1 MTTQPNPT
9 FTSAEQ
15 AALAGLLD
23 VMIPP
28 GRDGRMP
35 GAGQI
40 GLGTRLSTDLAAH
53 PELVAVVR
61 AGLAALDTK
70 ARAQGAAAF
79 VSLDPER
86 RAAVVH
92 AQHEHDSSLVSTL
105 LFPVLVGY
113 YEHPRVLE
121 ALGVEPRPPFPLG
134 YELPPFDPTLLEPV
148 RKRGRK
154 LYREC

>member
-1 MTTQPNPT
+1 MTTPPDPT
-9 FTSAEQ
+9 FTAAQQ
-15 AALAGLLD
+15 AALSSLLD

-28 GRDGRMP
+28 GGDGRMP

-40 GLGTRLSTDLAAH
+40 GLGTRLCADLAAH
-53 PELVAVVR
+53 PELVATVR
-61 AGLAALDTK
+61 AGLAALDTR

-92 AQHEHDSSLVSTL
+92 EQHVHDSSLVSTM

-121 ALGVEPRPPFPLG
+121 ALGAEPRPPFPRG

-148 RKRGRK
+148 RQRARK